1 MAGKSTSIHISEA
14 LIKRLDERAGK
25 IRRTRNWLI
34 IEGIELVLESYDKD
48 DLEKADN
55 YKKAGK

>member
-34 IEGIELVLESYDKD
+34 IEGIEMVLESYDK
-48 DLEKADN
+48 EETEQAQ
-55 YKKAGK
+55 KAGKKK